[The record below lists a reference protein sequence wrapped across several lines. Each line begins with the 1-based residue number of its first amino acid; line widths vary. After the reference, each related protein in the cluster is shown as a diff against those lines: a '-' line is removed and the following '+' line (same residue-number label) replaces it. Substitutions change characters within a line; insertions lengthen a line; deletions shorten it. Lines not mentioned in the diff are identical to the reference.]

1 VTRVASAS
9 DTGEHRGGMVVTM
22 AGDSTDDGDTGST
35 VYAAAD
41 DLDSPTAQ
49 YTPVAYDN
57 LQEAPTDDDHPD
69 PGTGGRFK
77 LLDLPKVP
85 RLKYIVGPSAIMLG
99 ASLGSGETLFWPQL
113 VARHGWALYWIF
125 LVSVGVQFVV
135 NTEIQRWTLAT
146 GETVFRAME
155 RLHPGVPLA
164 FLLGGFVSLGWPG
177 WAANAARVGAS
188 GLSLGT
194 SEVLGVT
201 VAGWRVLGIALMV
214 FIWLTYQLTP
224 LMYNVVERLQ
234 ILLIALSLA
243 FVGALFVL
251 LDPSASVTG
260 LPASLTALG
269 DRPPVTTAAV
279 LLGAIAYAGAGG
291 YLNLSQSLW
300 IREKGYGMGR
310 YQGRVK
316 NPFAGD
322 DPETVHEDGF
332 SFEPVSPNL
341 ERWRGW
347 WRVAQLEHLLTFV
360 VGLVAVT
367 TAMVSI
373 AVTYAPSTTQSAVDM
388 WLVGIVPSIDP
399 LAGTLVYATL
409 FTALFTTEYAIIESF
424 VRNSSDVIYELYGRE
439 AGWDLPRLFWALLTL
454 FCGWG
459 VLILL
464 LPIRTDPFNLLVI
477 GAAMSGLMMWPYIVV
492 VQLLNAARLPE
503 HLVPGW
509 GRIVAMWFAAA
520 FFGYFSVLLIGT
532 TLADWVGIAAFA
544 VDADV
549 VGSSPAGYALWAV
562 YAAVQAVVVY
572 RVGRAK
578 LERAGTVDGAEV
590 VRGLFS

>member
-1 VTRVASAS
+1 MPREN
-9 DTGEHRGGMVVTM
+9 DGEDGG
-22 AGDSTDDGDTGST
+22 GST
-35 VYAAAD
+35 VYASAD
-41 DLDSPTAQ
+41 EFDSPTSR

-57 LQEAPTDDDHPD
+57 LDAAPDDDSHPD
-69 PGTGGRFK
+69 PGEGGGFR

-125 LVSVGVQFVV
+125 LVGVGVQFVV

-155 RLHPGVPLA
+155 RVHPGVPLA
-164 FLLGGFVSLGWPG
+164 FLLGGFASLGWPG
-177 WAANAARVGAS
+177 WAANAARVGAA

-194 SEVLGVT
+194 YQVVGVE
-201 VAGWRVLGIALMV
+201 VAGWRALGILLMV

-234 ILLIALSLA
+234 IVLIVMSLVFVILLFAI
-243 FVGALFVL
+243 
-251 LDPSASVTG
+251 LDPSATMAG
-260 LPASLTALG
+260 LPASLGALG
-269 DRPPVTTAAV
+269 DRPPVTSVAV

-300 IREKGYGMGR
+300 VREKGYGMGR
-310 YQGRVK
+310 YQGRIK

-347 WRVAQLEHLLTFV
+347 WRVTQLEHLLTFV
-360 VGLVAVT
+360 VGLVVVT
-367 TAMVSI
+367 TAMASI
-373 AVTYAPSTTQSAVDM
+373 AVTYASGTTRSGVEM
-388 WLVGIVPSIDP
+388 WLGTVVPSVGP
-399 LAGTLVYATL
+399 LAGGLVYATL
-409 FTALFTTEYAIIESF
+409 FVALFTTEYAIIESF
-424 VRNSSDVIYELYGRE
+424 VRNSSDIIYELYGRE
-439 AGWDLPRLFWALLTL
+439 AGWDLQRLFWGLLTL

-464 LPIRTDPFNLLVI
+464 VPVEMDPFNLLVV
-477 GAAMSGLMMWPYIVV
+477 GAATSGLMMWPYIVV
-492 VQLLNAARLPE
+492 VQWMNTVRLPE

-509 GRIVAMWFAAA
+509 GRILAMWFAAA
-520 FFGYFSVLLIGT
+520 FFGYFSVLLVGT
-532 TLADWVGIAAFA
+532 VLDQWVGIAAFS
-544 VDADV
+544 VSPDL
-549 VGSSPAGYALWAV
+549 VGSGAGGSLLWLG
-562 YAAVQAVVVY
+562 YGAVQVAVGY
-572 RVGRAK
+572 RVVRAK
-578 LERAGTVDGAEV
+578 LASSDTVEGARI